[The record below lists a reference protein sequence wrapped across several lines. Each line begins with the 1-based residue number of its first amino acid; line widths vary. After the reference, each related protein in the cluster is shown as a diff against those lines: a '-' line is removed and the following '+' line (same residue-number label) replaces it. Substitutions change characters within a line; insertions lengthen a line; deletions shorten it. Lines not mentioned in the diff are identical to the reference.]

1 MYVQVRQVVTTAMV
15 VSAMRGQI
23 HLFTKDPKDKIHDT
37 SNYIQL
43 NISSRYPSHQLN
55 GVEDDVVSVQFLN
68 LIRS

>member
-15 VSAMRGQI
+15 VSAMRGQF

-37 SNYIQL
+37 LNHMKL
-43 NISSRYPSHQLN
+43 NISYRYPSHQLN
-55 GVEDDVVSVQFLN
+55 GVEDDVVSGRFLN